1 MCEERLPSQIQF
13 ELCGRCVVCCMSDV
27 REHVRRA
34 WSVCERTQVKW
45 DEKRVQKDGIF
56 GVWSV
61 ERQYGAPNGH
71 SSRHIHTHSHGRW
84 QKSFSGFRLEN
95 SIVVPGECACT
106 RRALRTVW
114 SRHRS
119 RLKSRYLFF
128 HVIFTLRKIL
138 QLLVCVF
145 CHGCFGQWEKTDP
158 FATDKRSFCFVSIQ
172 LSFKH
177 CIIRCDETSQ
187 KLIAAATTSF
197 AKIQANRKTNATDAE
212 YMCHRR

>member
-27 REHVRRA
+27 REHVRRV

-45 DEKRVQKDGIF
+45 NEKRVQKDGIF

-95 SIVVPGECACT
+95 SIVVPGECVCT

-145 CHGCFGQWEKTDP
+145 FTAVSASEKRQIHLQLTKEVSVLFQFNSVSSTASFD
-158 FATDKRSFCFVSIQ
+158 ATR
-172 LSFKH
+172 H
-177 CIIRCDETSQ
+177 
-187 KLIAAATTSF
+187 
-197 AKIQANRKTNATDAE
+197 RKS
-212 YMCHRR
+212 